1 MSLSLP
7 LEPSLTAT
15 NLCSLLADVKDW
27 STEGLPFCLR
37 IPDSKVKEM
46 EQLYP
51 DLSQRPSTLTQYFL
65 DGNPAPSWE
74 LVCWA
79 LYMKEEYEVLENV
92 QNKYFKG
99 TVYTY
104 YTVLWLWKWIVWAL
118 QRGKSLH
125 YCVQSIHAMKS
136 AARMI
141 LVYFSCAAMISL
153 YFRLTIII
161 IYGELGIRWF
171 SLCLYIHACTLCIIC
186 REINYWNSIPM
197 GAFL

>member
-27 STEGLPFCLR
+27 RSTRGLPFFLR
-37 IPDSKVKEM
+37 IPNSKVKEM

-51 DLSQRPSTLTQYFL
+51 DLSQRQSALIRYFL
-65 DGNPAPSWE
+65 DEHPAPSWE

-92 QNKYFKG
+92 QIKYFKG

-104 YTVLWLWKWIVWAL
+104 IHCNSLVL
-118 QRGKSLH
+118 
-125 YCVQSIHAMKS
+125 
-136 AARMI
+136 
-141 LVYFSCAAMISL
+141 
-153 YFRLTIII
+153 
-161 IYGELGIRWF
+161 
-171 SLCLYIHACTLCIIC
+171 
-186 REINYWNSIPM
+186 
-197 GAFL
+197 